1 MKLPRLKLLAAL
13 AGCAALALAAACAS
27 KDADTRKVPLE
38 SMETTITEE
47 SRESGFAKQTSGMGS
62 NPGSELTSAPE
73 QEASS
78 VPDTAPESE
87 SVPSQEMI
95 SSPAATDSAQP
106 PETTPAPTSA
116 SAIQTAPETAAA
128 PQETSAAHALVS
140 SLQASED
147 TDSLITVVGTG
158 GYQAVT
164 TYYRKNSDGIWEEI
178 FSSSGVYGKNGA
190 SSDKKEGDGKTP
202 SGVYRFTMAFGIK
215 PDPGSGSLPYHQ
227 VASGDFW
234 VDDSDSA
241 HYNQLVT
248 SQTKKDWTS
257 AEDLSKGAPYYNY
270 ALVLDYNTAQT
281 PGKGSAIFLHCTK
294 SSSDTGSAGCI
305 RIPESKVIELIENVD
320 EDTKIVIAPDAKS
333 LLGY

>member
-1 MKLPRLKLLAAL
+1 MKFPHLKFAAAL
-13 AGCAALALAAACAS
+13 AGCVALTLAAACAS

-38 SMETTITEE
+38 SMET
-47 SRESGFAKQTSGMGS
+47 SAAKGNQEYSSASPTTGMEANTG
-62 NPGSELTSAPE
+62 AE
-73 QEASS
+73 QEASTA
-78 VPDTAPESE
+78 VPETAPETVSTPPSE
-87 SVPSQEMI
+87 SP
-95 SSPAATDSAQP
+95 QP
-106 PETTPAPTSA
+106 PETMSAPTSA
-116 SAIQTAPETAAA
+116 SATQAAPETTSA

-140 SLQASED
+140 SLKASED

-202 SGVYRFTMAFGIK
+202 SGVYHFTMAFGIK

-227 VASGDFW
+227 VASGDCW

-248 SQTKKDWTS
+248 SQTKKDWNS

-281 PGKGSAIFLHCTK
+281 PDKGSAIFLHCTK
-294 SSSDTGSAGCI
+294 SSNDTGSAGCV
-305 RIPESKVIELIENVD
+305 RIPEARVIELIEHVD
-320 EDTKIVIAPDAKS
+320 SNTKIVIAPDAES
-333 LLGY
+333 LLEY